1 MKNWGNKEDSNN
13 DVVDAEDSKQKEYR
27 ISLFYNALNKI
38 KRLPGQNGDNV
49 DVDKFNS
56 WIKTVLDLA
65 KELNYSRACEIQ
77 IGTLL
82 SYSPKDED
90 GVWPHKCVRDFIEQ
104 HSTKVINDHICMGIH
119 NQRGV
124 YTVTGGDEEDRIAT
138 TYSEYAE
145 KLQLLYPKTA
155 IVLKQISDSY
165 RTEARY
171 ERNRELKGY
180 F

>member
-124 YTVTGGDEEDRIAT
+124 YTVTGGDEKIELQQLIASMQKNYNYYT
-138 TYSEYAE
+138 LRQRLFLS
-145 KLQLLYPKTA
+145 K
-155 IVLKQISDSY
+155 
-165 RTEARY
+165 
-171 ERNRELKGY
+171 
-180 F
+180 